1 MEKRTIRSFSI
12 DVIPVIVI
20 IMGRLAALMLPIKY
34 IKQTIKEGGPL
45 WFH

>member
-1 MEKRTIRSFSI
+1 VQKRAIRPFSI
-12 DVIPVIVI
+12 DVIPLIVI